1 MIAFKLSVNGE
12 YICTAGVRAFG
23 VLSATITWV
32 GRKPENGRGDKTIEE
47 ELTADLGGLDSESKE
62 HLKWWSQRLRVGDR
76 LSIEV
81 VETKRA
87 DKPKGRYRDDPKVV
101 ERAKRRYFERLKKEL
116 AASSKERASNKPVP
130 PTRPK
135 RRSADRPRSPHG

>member
-1 MIAFKLSVNGE
+1 MIAFKLSINGE
-12 YICTAGVRAFG
+12 YICTAGVRNFG
-23 VLSATITWV
+23 VLSASITWV
-32 GRKPENGRGDKTIEE
+32 RRKLENRRDGKTVEE

-87 DKPKGRYRDDPKVV
+87 VKPKGRYRDDPKVV
-101 ERAKRRYFERLKKEL
+101 ERAKRRYFERLRKEL
-116 AASSKERASNKPVP
+116 GGSSKKS
-130 PTRPK
+130 
-135 RRSADRPRSPHG
+135 

>member
-1 MIAFKLSVNGE
+1 MIAFKLSINGE
-12 YICTAGVRAFG
+12 YICTAGVRDFG
-23 VLSATITWV
+23 VLSASITWV
-32 GRKPENGRGDKTIEE
+32 RRKGENGRDGKTMEE

-87 DKPKGRYRDDPKVV
+87 DKPKRRYRDDPKVV

-116 AASSKERASNKPVP
+116 GASSKGWASNKPVP
-130 PTRPK
+130 PPRPK
-135 RRSADRPRSPHG
+135 RRAADRPR

>member
-1 MIAFKLSVNGE
+1 MIAFKLSINGE

-23 VLSATITWV
+23 VLSASITCV
-32 GRKPENGRGDKTIEE
+32 RRKPENGRDGKTIEE
-47 ELTADLGGLDSESKE
+47 ELTVDLGGLDSESKE
-62 HLKWWSQRLRVGDR
+62 HLKWWGQCLRVGDR

-87 DKPKGRYRDDPKVV
+87 DKPKRRYRDDPKVV
-101 ERAKRRYFERLKKEL
+101 ERAKRRYFERLRKEL
-116 AASSKERASNKPVP
+116 GASSKEWASNKSVR

-135 RRSADRPRSPHG
+135 RRAADRPR